1 VIDSSAPSCYVLSHA
16 KILFARS
23 GLPVAMRSSR
33 SGFRSAAQT
42 DSLPGQKLGYRVVND
57 TAVLVKADDDKPAV
71 TLSGPDDDGTPLK
84 TKTGTLV
91 WPLSK
96 PIRNGRR

>member
-1 VIDSSAPSCYVLSHA
+1 LPCVLRAQDSEAQPKPILSPD
-16 KILFARS
+16 KNWE
-23 GLPVAMRSSR
+23 
-33 SGFRSAAQT
+33 
-42 DSLPGQKLGYRVVND
+42 YRVVDD
-57 TAVLVKADDDKPAV
+57 TAVLVKAGDDKPAV

-84 TKTGTLV
+84 TKTGTPV